1 MIQNLHRRR
10 FDQMK
15 HRASSREIIKIA
27 KLCAIEENY
36 CLRQTKHKSQLSPPP
51 LDCHGIFFSVL
62 VRFDE

>member
-15 HRASSREIIKIA
+15 RRASREIIKIA

-36 CLRQTKHKSQLSPPP
+36 CLRQTKHKSQLSSPP
-51 LDCHGIFFSVL
+51 LDCHGIFFLVL